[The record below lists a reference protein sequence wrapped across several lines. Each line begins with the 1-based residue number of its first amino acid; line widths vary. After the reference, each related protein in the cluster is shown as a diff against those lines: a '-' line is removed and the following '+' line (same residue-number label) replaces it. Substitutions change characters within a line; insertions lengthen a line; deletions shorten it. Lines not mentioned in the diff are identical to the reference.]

1 MASAHDACW
10 KATSNALKFLSL
22 QVILARPLPW
32 LACKMNALATWFTCQ
47 WLMGPSKVNDV
58 ETDNGKVR
66 WTTEQDLLSPR
77 HTCLSGIGNHCRS
90 CLIVPLTCDRDQQ
103 GRCMYAPL
111 MTLLLTL

>member
-58 ETDNGKVR
+58 ETDDGKVR
-66 WTTEQDLLSPR
+66 CAAAT
-77 HTCLSGIGNHCRS
+77 
-90 CLIVPLTCDRDQQ
+90 LTPPYLFVWHRKS
-103 GRCMYAPL
+103 
-111 MTLLLTL
+111 LLLLPHSAACMRS